1 MGTYHKVG
9 SVLLVLFLCIH
20 TPFLTFSASEN
31 VPDTVDIPPRKNIS
45 YIGGIW
51 EPATPFQYMM
61 ILFDLNRL
69 KNDGINTIA
78 VTPMYVPTEN
88 GELIASPFMKMI
100 NIFMIQ
106 RARKAGFAVMV
117 VPNEHADKPIVVPS
131 NLSKYVQ
138 NLKEMTKEWAE
149 IAEKYNV
156 EFFAPVSEL
165 YWYYQNDEIA
175 KQYYEEVIKEIRPIF
190 SGKIIYKIAAY
201 SPTGYARNVNL
212 SGYDI
217 YGIDFNQDS
226 HAPEEWR
233 EEVHNILHNVSDIA
247 EKQNKAWMIAELW
260 IYKRSEIA
268 MGNQTIRAGKI
279 IDQYFQLVFEE
290 NERVQYSAVGFM
302 FGSWLSPAGSV
313 RNTPAEDVV
322 KHWFTER

>member
-1 MGTYHKVG
+1 MPK
-9 SVLLVLFLCIH
+9 
-20 TPFLTFSASEN
+20 P
-31 VPDTVDIPPRKNIS
+31 
-45 YIGGIW
+45 
-51 EPATPFQYMM
+51 
-61 ILFDLNRL
+61 
-69 KNDGINTIA
+69 
-78 VTPMYVPTEN
+78 
-88 GELIASPFMKMI
+88 LIASPFMKMI

-233 EEVHNILHNVSDIA
+233 EEVRNILHNVSDIA